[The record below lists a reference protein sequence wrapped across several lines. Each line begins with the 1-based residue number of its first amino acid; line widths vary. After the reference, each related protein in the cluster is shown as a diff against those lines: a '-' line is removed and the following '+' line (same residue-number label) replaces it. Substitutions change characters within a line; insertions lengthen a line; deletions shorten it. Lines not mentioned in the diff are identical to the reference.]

1 MTNIAQT
8 VNVLQAMILTKN
20 EKMVL
25 TPTYHVF
32 DMYKVHQDATYLP
45 LELECGDYKY
55 DGKGIPAVTATASR
69 DAAGKIHI
77 SICNV
82 DPNKAAT
89 VRCEIRGADFK
100 KVSGSIL
107 TAPKMNTHNTF
118 DNPDTLKPVKFDEVT
133 KEGDELVIKMPSK
146 SIVALELS

>member
-1 MTNIAQT
+1 MT
-8 VNVLQAMILTKN
+8 VNRRAKIGAKG
-20 EKMVL
+20 EKMIL

-45 LELECGDYKY
+45 IKLECGDYTY
-55 DGKGIPAVTATASR
+55 DDRSIPAITATASH

-77 SICNV
+77 SICNL

-89 VRCEIRGADFK
+89 VRCEIRGAGFK
-100 KVSGSIL
+100 KVSGTIL

-118 DNPDTLKPVKFDEVT
+118 DNPEVVKPADFDDFERSAKGLNVTL
-133 KEGDELVIKMPSK
+133 PSK
-146 SIVALELS
+146 SVVVIEIA